1 MPRGDEQSL
10 MKALSVPIP
19 SQVSF
24 GASIFPNGK
33 LTPCLFL
40 LILTVLNKMW
50 CTYPV
55 GGLKG
60 RYPRISYSGNNMRRV
75 GTSRASKYQR
85 S

>member
-19 SQVSF
+19 SQVAF

-33 LTPCLFL
+33 SSPY
-40 LILTVLNKMW
+40 LILLMLTMLNKMW

-75 GTSRASKYQR
+75 GTSLALKYQR